1 MRSQIEKT
9 GDGKH
14 KELRCQDNEA
24 RRTGGVT
31 EEDTR
36 KRTTRRE
43 RRNTPRTTMTQSV

>member
-1 MRSQIEKT
+1 MKL
-9 GDGKH
+9 

-36 KRTTRRE
+36 KMKKRRE
-43 RRNTPRTTMTQSV
+43 RRNTPRTTVTQNV